1 MHKIDSIRLFE
12 GITYIDQELIEAA
25 QGPAQKRRGN
35 IIWLRKAGA
44 LAASFMFAAAVL
56 LFVNAA
62 FPAFA
67 ESLPVIGQVFRQLNS
82 LGSNAPSYEGM
93 VQSIGESGENSQYI
107 ATVTEAYCDGEY
119 IFFAMRL

>member
-1 MHKIDSIRLFE
+1 MQKIDSIRLFE

-25 QGPAQKRRGN
+25 QGPAHKKRGN
-35 IIWLRKAGA
+35 VVWLGRAGA

-67 ESLPVIGQVFRQLNS
+67 ESLPIIGQVFRQLNS
-82 LGSNAPSYEGM
+82 LGSNAPS
-93 VQSIGESGENSQYI
+93 
-107 ATVTEAYCDGEY
+107 
-119 IFFAMRL
+119 